1 MKQNKNNEVAVEV
14 KNVTARFNMASEK
27 IDNLKEYFIKLVK
40 RELMFE
46 EFLALKDVS
55 FSVKKGES
63 WGIIGINGSGKSTLL
78 KVICGILKPY
88 KGSVTVK
95 GTIAPL
101 IELGAG
107 FDGDLTARENIYL
120 NGAVLGHNEQFM
132 KEHFDEI
139 VEFAELE
146 NFLDMPIKNYSS
158 GMAARLGF
166 AIATVVKPD
175 ILICDEVLAVGDYA
189 FQRKCE
195 KRMKKMREEGTTLLY
210 VSHSMESVRK
220 ICDNALWL
228 EKGVVKGCGTVR
240 EVSRAYLNSLSGN
253 KGEMKE
259 KEKENSFTDETCSYG
274 LLGANGAG
282 KTTLMRMI
290 CDVQTETKGA
300 IFFNGKNI
308 HDLGEKYRNILGY
321 LPQNFGYYPNF
332 TAYKFLMYISAIKGL
347 PPKKAHNRTME
358 LLQVVDLL
366 TQKNEKIKTFSGGM
380 KQRLGIAQA
389 LLNDPRILILDE
401 PTAGLDPKERV
412 RFRNLISSLA
422 ENRIVILSTHIVSDV
437 EYIAN
442 EILIMKNGELIQHGS
457 PEEILKPIE
466 KCVWECDVS
475 RKEAEEL
482 ELNYVTANLKHNN
495 GAERLR
501 IISQEAPCRTA
512 WNVDPTLEDLYL
524 YYFAEVSEHE

>member
-1 MKQNKNNEVAVEV
+1 MELTINDL
-14 KNVTARFNMASEK
+14 S
-27 IDNLKEYFIKLVK
+27 KEYGRKKAVNH
-40 RELMFE
+40 
-46 EFLALKDVS
+46 
-55 FSVKKGES
+55 FSVKLT
-63 WGIIGINGSGKSTLL
+63 NG
-78 KVICGILKPY
+78 V
-88 KGSVTVK
+88 
-95 GTIAPL
+95 
-101 IELGAG
+101 
-107 FDGDLTARENIYL
+107 
-120 NGAVLGHNEQFM
+120 
-132 KEHFDEI
+132 
-139 VEFAELE
+139 
-146 NFLDMPIKNYSS
+146 
-158 GMAARLGF
+158 
-166 AIATVVKPD
+166 
-175 ILICDEVLAVGDYA
+175 
-189 FQRKCE
+189 
-195 KRMKKMREEGTTLLY
+195 
-210 VSHSMESVRK
+210 
-220 ICDNALWL
+220 
-228 EKGVVKGCGTVR
+228 
-240 EVSRAYLNSLSGN
+240 
-253 KGEMKE
+253 
-259 KEKENSFTDETCSYG
+259 YG

-412 RFRNLISSLA
+412 RFRNLISYLA
-422 ENRIVILSTHIVSDV
+422 E
-437 EYIAN
+437 
-442 EILIMKNGELIQHGS
+442 IQHGS